1 MAPLTRMRSQ
11 FLNDDRELK
20 PLTITGFSLIEVLV
34 ALGISSI
41 VLLGAGSYFY
51 YFSNQHNLFTQWSSV
66 HQDSYISLD
75 HLQNDLR
82 NIVLINPAEDL
93 SALND
98 NKYFGLASLSGREV
112 PPDCLDNAAFNS
124 LRTTILNR
132 KRPPAKTLRLW
143 DETISSGGAGPIHE
157 LRVSYDGTPNSLFR
171 AGYAPQE
178 IIIVDADRRF
188 TRRYEV
194 VSHTMEL
201 GTSIDPSDDINK
213 APRLFSFARVFV
225 KRPKSAVGVS
235 ISKKPAVFVTS
246 SEVFESSTAV
256 YCTTRADKT
265 VVRKTPTLVPNFNVF
280 QVNNLDYSLKSF
292 KFTFARTRTTQRV
305 EDSSFLDSIFDPSQF
320 RCTNLLK
327 FQLEIEPSAARIAK
341 MKFQN
346 MSGSASTTI
355 KRSRTLFLPNLNSVR
370 QVSCQN

>member
-11 FLNDDRELK
+11 FLNDERALR
-20 PLTITGFSLIEVLV
+20 PQFITGFSLIEVLV
-34 ALGISSI
+34 ALGISTI

-51 YFSNQHNLFTQWSSV
+51 YFSNQHSLFTQWSSV

-98 NKYFGLASLSGREV
+98 NKYFGLASLAGAEV
-112 PPDCLDNAAFNS
+112 PSDCLNNADFNS

-132 KRPPAKTLRLW
+132 KRSPVKTLRLW
-143 DETISSGGAGPIHE
+143 DETSSSGGAGPIHE
-157 LRVSYDGTPNSLFR
+157 LRVTYDGTPNSLFQ

-178 IIIVDADRRF
+178 IILVDADRRF

-194 VSHTMEL
+194 VRHTMEI

-213 APRLFSFARVFV
+213 APRHFSYARVFL
-225 KRPKSAVGVS
+225 KNPKSAVGVA
-235 ISKKPAVFVTS
+235 IPKRPAVFVTS

-256 YCTTRADKT
+256 YCTTSADKT
-265 VVRKTPTLVPNFNVF
+265 VIRKTSGSVPISHVF
-280 QVNNLDYSLKSF
+280 KVTNLDYSLKSF
-292 KFTFARTRTTQRV
+292 KFKFARTRSTQRV
-305 EDSSFLDSIFDPSQF
+305 EDSIFLDSIFDPSQF

-327 FQLEIEPSAARIAK
+327 FQLEIEPSAIRIEK
-341 MKFQN
+341 MKSQN

-355 KRSRTLFLPNLNSVR
+355 KRSRTLFLPNLSSVR